1 MIHDGRT
8 KGIRIFRTKRIAM
21 MARPMQTYSTM
32 VGWHAPFY
40 ENTFLV
46 QNQLIVDDNYNF
58 LFYRFFNVSAP
69 FRIAYEGETPKA

>member
-1 MIHDGRT
+1 
-8 KGIRIFRTKRIAM
+8 M

-46 QNQLIVDDNYNF
+46 QNQLIVDDNHNF
-58 LFYRFFNVSAP
+58 LFYRLSTSLRLFVSRTREKPPRLENLHSTPPFNKGQV
-69 FRIAYEGETPKA
+69 Y